1 MPTRIGIVGASGY
14 TSSELMR
21 LLVQHPSGFEL
32 ALVTSETYSGYR
44 VDQILPN
51 LKGFVDLSFE
61 TLDMNRLK
69 GEVDVVV
76 LGVPH
81 KVSMSLVPEISNQG

>member
-1 MPTRIGIVGASGY
+1 MPTRIGIAWGSGY

-21 LLVQHPSGFEL
+21 LLVQHSSNFEL

-61 TLDMNRLK
+61 KLDMNRL
-69 GEVDVVV
+69 EN
-76 LGVPH
+76 
-81 KVSMSLVPEISNQG
+81 EIIG